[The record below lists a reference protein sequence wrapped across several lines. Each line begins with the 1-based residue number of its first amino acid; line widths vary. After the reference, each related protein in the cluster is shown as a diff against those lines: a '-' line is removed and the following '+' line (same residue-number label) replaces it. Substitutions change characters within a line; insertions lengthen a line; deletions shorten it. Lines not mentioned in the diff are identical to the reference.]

1 MEIADIKAKSKG
13 KQSFAEPEPIFE
25 DQVSPVVTVKALDE
39 PKRYLDIDRS
49 SSDGELKIKLYL
61 PPYDVEDV
69 Q

>member
-25 DQVSPVVTVKALDE
+25 DQVSSVVTVKALDE